1 MSDRRERKSH
11 AAGVFDWTQ
20 SGQSGA
26 WGDPNQ
32 RFRNIQKDIPKTLLA
47 YVCGTPNSPSP
58 AFLCGVR
65 SLPCIERDEGLYY
78 ESDWENEVL
87 QMYDVIVVGAGP
99 AGSTAAKVL
108 AERGLHVLLVE
119 RHKLPRYKSCSG
131 VLIQKSMDL
140 VRRYYGQDVP
150 LSATCTPAENR
161 GMIFTDDKGR
171 EFRFEQGGL
180 NVWRS
185 SFDNWLTEQAAASG
199 AEVRDN
205 TSAVSCEEQPDL
217 ISVTLRG
224 ESSCTE
230 QARYIIDC
238 EGVTGVLKRQLLGN
252 NRDFITTFQTFNRG
266 TIQLDPHYFYAYLQP
281 ELSEYDAWFNVK
293 DEMLVL
299 GVSVKDTSRIEQFYQ
314 RFISYMETHHG
325 LQIERQVKAEKWLMP
340 HIRPGCSVTYGQ
352 GRVLFAGEIAG
363 FLNPMG
369 EGISAGMES
378 GYHVAHAIANHFDT
392 LDMIYADYQR
402 DTQQLKS
409 YMERQWNFVGRM
421 ADTFSDMII

>member
-1 MSDRRERKSH
+1 
-11 AAGVFDWTQ
+11 
-20 SGQSGA
+20 
-26 WGDPNQ
+26 
-32 RFRNIQKDIPKTLLA
+32 
-47 YVCGTPNSPSP
+47 
-58 AFLCGVR
+58 
-65 SLPCIERDEGLYY
+65 
-78 ESDWENEVL
+78 
-87 QMYDVIVVGAGP
+87 MYDVIVSGAGP
-99 AGSTAAKVL
+99 TGSTAAKVL
-108 AERGLHVLLVE
+108 AEKGLRVLLVE

-131 VLIQKSMDL
+131 VLIQKTMNL
-140 VRRYYGQDVP
+140 VRRYFGEDVP
-150 LSATCTPAENR
+150 LSATCTPVENR

-199 AEVRDN
+199 AEVRDR
-205 TSAVSCEEQPDL
+205 TSTISCEEQPGS
-217 ISVTLRG
+217 IVVTLHG
-224 ESSCTE
+224 ESTYVE
-230 QARYIIDC
+230 TARYVIDC
-238 EGVTGVLKRQLLGN
+238 EGVTGVLKRKLLGDGK
-252 NRDFITTFQTFNRG
+252 DFITTYQTFNQG

-299 GVSVKDTSRIEQFYQ
+299 GVSVKDTSRIEHFYQ

-325 LQIERQVKAEKWLMP
+325 LEITQQVKAEKWLMP
-340 HIRPGCSVTYGQ
+340 HIRPGCPVTYGR

-378 GYHVAHAIANHFDT
+378 GYCAAHAIANHFDS

-402 DTQQLKS
+402 DTRQLKS

-421 ADTFSDMII
+421 AGTFSEMIIQ

>member
-1 MSDRRERKSH
+1 
-11 AAGVFDWTQ
+11 
-20 SGQSGA
+20 
-26 WGDPNQ
+26 
-32 RFRNIQKDIPKTLLA
+32 
-47 YVCGTPNSPSP
+47 
-58 AFLCGVR
+58 
-65 SLPCIERDEGLYY
+65 
-78 ESDWENEVL
+78 
-87 QMYDVIVVGAGP
+87 MYDVIVVGAGP

-108 AERGLHVLLVE
+108 AEKGLHVLLVE

-131 VLIQKSMDL
+131 VLIQKTMDL
-140 VRRYYGQDVP
+140 VRRYFGEDVP
-150 LSATCTPAENR
+150 LSATCTPVENR
-161 GMIFTDDKGR
+161 GMIFTDDKGQ

-185 SFDNWLTEQAAASG
+185 FFDNWLTEQAVASG
-199 AEVRDN
+199 AEVRDS
-205 TSAVSCEEQPDL
+205 TSAISCEEQADSITVKL
-217 ISVTLRG
+217 CG
-224 ESSCTE
+224 ESTYTE
-230 QARYIIDC
+230 TARYVIDC
-238 EGVTGVLKRQLLGN
+238 EGVTGVLKRKLLGN
-252 NRDFITTFQTFNRG
+252 NKDFITTFQTFNRG
-266 TIQLDPHYFYAYLQP
+266 TIELDPHYFYAYLQP

-299 GVSVKDTSRIEQFYQ
+299 GVSVKDTSRIEHFYQ

-325 LQIERQVKAEKWLMP
+325 LQIEQQVKAEKWLMP

-378 GYHVAHAIANHFDT
+378 GCCVAHAIASHFDS
-392 LDMIYADYQR
+392 LDMIYTDYQR

-421 ADTFSDMII
+421 AGTFSEMVI

>member
-1 MSDRRERKSH
+1 
-11 AAGVFDWTQ
+11 
-20 SGQSGA
+20 
-26 WGDPNQ
+26 
-32 RFRNIQKDIPKTLLA
+32 
-47 YVCGTPNSPSP
+47 
-58 AFLCGVR
+58 
-65 SLPCIERDEGLYY
+65 
-78 ESDWENEVL
+78 
-87 QMYDVIVVGAGP
+87 MYDVIVVGAGP
-99 AGSTAAKVL
+99 TGNTAAKVL
-108 AERGLHVLLVE
+108 AEKGLRVLLVE

-131 VLIQKSMDL
+131 ILIQKTMDL
-140 VRRYYGQDVP
+140 VQCYFGEDVP
-150 LSATCTPAENR
+150 LSVTCTPAENR

-171 EFRFEQGGL
+171 ESRFEQGGL

-199 AEVRDN
+199 AEVRDK
-205 TSAVSCEEQPDL
+205 TSAISCEEQADS
-217 ISVTLRG
+217 IVVTLRG
-224 ESSCTE
+224 ESIYQETA
-230 QARYIIDC
+230 QYIIDC
-238 EGVTGVLKRQLLGN
+238 EGVTGVLKRKLLGN
-252 NRDFITTFQTFNRG
+252 GKDFITTFQTFNRG

-299 GVSVKDTSRIEQFYQ
+299 GVSVKDTSRIKDFYQ
-314 RFISYMETHHG
+314 RFISYMEIHHG
-325 LQIERQVKAEKWLMP
+325 LHIVQQVKAEKWLMP
-340 HIRPGCSVTYGQ
+340 RIRPGCLVTYGQ

-378 GYHVAHAIANHFDT
+378 GYCIALAIANHFNS

-421 ADTFSDMII
+421 AGTFSEMIIQ